1 MKPFAKGKATVV
13 LMDNHPVTIAA
24 VSEILTEHCTLLG
37 IATDGKMAVDLIR
50 AFKPEMVIL
59 DIAMAGMNG
68 FEVARSLKQHASE
81 TRVIFL
87 TSVEDPDYV
96 DAARQLGA
104 SYVLKRR
111 MHIDL
116 VLSIKEIMAGH
127 IFSSP
132 LPEP

>member
-1 MKPFAKGKATVV
+1 
-13 LMDNHPVTIAA
+13 
-24 VSEILTEHCTLLG
+24 
-37 IATDGKMAVDLIR
+37 
-50 AFKPEMVIL
+50 
-59 DIAMAGMNG
+59 MAGMNG

-81 TRVIFL
+81 TKVIFL